1 MVIWEGIMK
10 VIRKL
15 IRAMKIHLNSWM
27 IMSLI
32 FSLLILLPALTI
44 FVQMFSKPNE
54 NWEHIKEFLLNDYIQ
69 NTLIIVVF
77 TGFFSIMIGVS
88 LAWFVTAYRFP
99 MRGFFKW
106 GLILPLAI
114 PPYIGAYTYHGILN
128 YTGVIQT
135 TLRNQFN
142 VKANPAF
149 FDIMNIPGVIFIFT
163 IFLYPY
169 VYIITKAFLENQ
181 SSAIVENARLL
192 GSGPLKLFF
201 RVILPISRIA
211 IVGGASLVIMEVLND
226 YGVVSYFGIQV
237 FSTAIFQAWLGM
249 SDVASAIKLA
259 GILMTIVFVIL
270 LIEKLLR
277 GRKKY
282 SYSTAKVRPLEP
294 MPLTGVKSWGLF
306 AYVVFI
312 FSLGFLIPFI
322 QLFQWMLLTF
332 EKVASPEFLQLIFN
346 SIYVSFISAFIIIVL
361 ALVIG
366 NFVRLSEGPFAKAI
380 SKITVLGYSIPGAV
394 IAIGVLTLFLA
405 LDRLLQSVYGFI
417 GISTPIVLSLSIIM
431 LIFAYI
437 TRFLAIGYNSIDS
450 GFEKIGLKFTEA
462 SRLLGKPLTRT
473 FFIVD
478 FPMIKGAVI
487 GGFILTFIE
496 VMKELPLTMLLQPF
510 NFYTLATKAF
520 QYAND
525 EAIHEAAL
533 ASILII
539 LISGVSI
546 IVFHKVL
553 EKESG

>member
-1 MVIWEGIMK
+1 MK
-10 VIRKL
+10 VIQKL
-15 IRAMKIHLNSWM
+15 IRALKIHMNSWM
-27 IMSLI
+27 ILSVI
-32 FSLLILLPALTI
+32 FSLMILLPALSI
-44 FVQMFSKPNE
+44 FIQMFSEPNE
-54 NWEHIKEFLLNDYIQ
+54 NWEHIKEFLLNHYIQ

-114 PPYIGAYTYHGILN
+114 PPYIGAYTYHGMLN

-149 FDIMNIPGVIFIFT
+149 FDIMNIPGTVFIFT

-181 SSAIVENARLL
+181 SSSIVENARLL
-192 GSGPLKLFF
+192 GSSPFELFF
-201 RVILPISRIA
+201 RVILPISRAA
-211 IVGGASLVIMEVLND
+211 IVGGASLIILEVLND

-237 FSTAIFQAWLGM
+237 FTTAIFQAWFGM
-249 SDVASAIKLA
+249 SDVASAVKLA
-259 GILMTIVFVIL
+259 GILMVIVFAIL
-270 LIEKLLR
+270 LLEKLLR

-282 SYSTAKVRPLEP
+282 SYSNAKVRPLEP
-294 MPLTGVKSWGLF
+294 MLLSGVKSWGLF
-306 AYVVFI
+306 AYVAFI
-312 FSLGFLIPFI
+312 FSLGFFIPFI

-332 EKVASPEFLQLIFN
+332 EKVASPKFLELMFN
-346 SIYVSFISAFIIIVL
+346 SVYVSFISASIIIVI

-366 NFVRLSEGPFAKAI
+366 NFARLSEGPFAKAI

-405 LDRLLQSVYGFI
+405 LDRFLRTVYVFI
-417 GISTPIVLSLSIIM
+417 GISAPIVLSLSIIM

-450 GFEKIGLKFTEA
+450 GFEKIGIRFTEA

-473 FFIVD
+473 FFKVD
-478 FPMIKGAVI
+478 FPMIKGAVA

-510 NFYTLATKAF
+510 NFYTLSTKAF

-525 EAIHEAAL
+525 EAVHEAAL

-539 LISGVSI
+539 LISGASI
-546 IVFHKVL
+546 FVFHKVL
-553 EKESG
+553 EKEHR